1 MLVIRCM
8 SESITA
14 NSLILKSIMSKFLK
28 TMVLNPIMHN
38 KSYRFI
44 IRNQIQ

>member
-1 MLVIRCM
+1 MKSGMLVIRCM

-14 NSLILKSIMSKFLK
+14 N
-28 TMVLNPIMHN
+28 PIMHN

-44 IRNQIQ
+44 IRIRV

>member
-14 NSLILKSIMSKFLK
+14 NSLICEANYVAIFKTNGTKFD
-28 TMVLNPIMHN
+28 
-38 KSYRFI
+38 YA
-44 IRNQIQ
+44 